1 MSDRPFD
8 QHDTSQ
14 STRDVAMEEG
24 RRVGQD
30 AKDSARSVAETAGA
44 EVQNVAGEARSQ
56 VASLYQQVRS
66 DVTDQAS
73 NQQQRAAGGL
83 HSLAGELNQ
92 MAEGQD
98 ESMATGLARQAAE
111 RLDGV
116 AGWLENREP
125 ADLLDDLRRYARRNP
140 GTFLAAAA
148 VLGFVGGRLTRGLR
162 DDASDAG
169 SQGYGQSARA
179 YGGSYGGTYGGTDLP
194 MTTSTYGTSGVY
206 DAAGGGYGGRPG
218 PAAETYTATG
228 AAVTTP
234 GYDEPVLTSGDE
246 TGVPSTD
253 AQYDEDIRAIN
264 EDEQVYPTTADAGHL
279 DGGGERR

>member
-8 QHDTSQ
+8 QHGTSQ
-14 STRDVAMEEG
+14 STRDVAMEET
-24 RRVGQD
+24 RSVAHD
-30 AKDSARSVAETAGA
+30 AKDSARSVAQTAGA

-56 VASLYQQVRS
+56 VTSLYQQVRR

-83 HSLAGELNQ
+83 HGLAGELNQ

-98 ESMATGLARQAAE
+98 GGMATGLARQAAE
-111 RLDGV
+111 RIDGV

-162 DDASDAG
+162 DDASDQGQDHGRSAG
-169 SQGYGQSARA
+169 A
-179 YGGSYGGTYGGTDLP
+179 YGSTYGDNGLP
-194 MTTSTYGTSGVY
+194 MATSTYGSTGVY

-234 GYDEPVLTSGDE
+234 GYDEPVVTSGE
-246 TGVPSTD
+246 ATGIPSTD

-264 EDEQVYPTTADAGHL
+264 EDEQVYPTTADAGYL
-279 DGGGERR
+279 EDGGERR